1 LTLHFRNVARALS
14 VLPAQQKD
22 TRMDASARLTTL
34 TRVGFAARGLLYI
47 VIALLVIRAGRAESP
62 SGALQYLG
70 EGGGRVLLV
79 VMAAGLFAYSLWRL
93 ADAAFDIER
102 HGSRQEGLMERLGAA
117 ASGLVHLFLAWQAV
131 RLIQGAA
138 SAGDGT
144 REGARTALQ
153 LPGGGTLV
161 AAAGVVLLGVGIF
174 QLIKAVKGT
183 FLRHLEPRIA
193 RQPWAQW
200 SGRAGYAARGFV
212 FLISSFFLLKAGLQE
227 RASEAGGTAE
237 ALSWLSSP
245 LDVLVAL
252 GLFAFG
258 LFSLIE
264 ARFRILHDVPVDGVV
279 RRATSS
285 RF

>member
-1 LTLHFRNVARALS
+1 
-14 VLPAQQKD
+14 
-22 TRMDASARLTTL
+22 MDVNARLTTL
-34 TRVGFAARGLLYI
+34 TRVGFATRGLLYI
-47 VIALLVIRAGRAESP
+47 VIALLVIRAGRAESA
-62 SGALQYLG
+62 SGALRYLG

-79 VMAAGLFAYSLWRL
+79 IMAAGLFAYSLWRL
-93 ADAAFDIER
+93 ADAAFGIER
-102 HGSRQEGLMERLGAA
+102 HEATRKGAIERLGAA
-117 ASGLVHLFLAWQAV
+117 ASGVTHLLLAWQAV
-131 RLIQGAA
+131 RLIRGAA

-144 REGARTALQ
+144 QEGAQTALQ

-161 AAAGVVLLGVGIF
+161 IAAGLVLLGVGAF
-174 QLIKAVKGT
+174 QLVKAVKGS
-183 FLRHLEPRIA
+183 FLRHLNQQVA

-212 FLISSFFLLKAGLQE
+212 FLVSGAFLVRAGFFE
-227 RASEAGGTAE
+227 RAGEAGGMAE

-245 LDVLVAL
+245 LDILVAL

-264 ARFRILHDVPVDGVV
+264 ARFRVLQDVPVDGMV

-285 RF
+285 VF

>member
-1 LTLHFRNVARALS
+1 MKA
-14 VLPAQQKD
+14 D
-22 TRMDASARLTTL
+22 ARLTTL

-47 VIALLVIRAGRAESP
+47 VIATLVLRTGRAEDP

-70 EGGGRVLLV
+70 EGGGRALLV

-102 HGSRQEGLMERLGAA
+102 HGSDRKGGLERVGAA
-117 ASGLVHLFLAWQAV
+117 TSGVVHLFLAWQAV

-138 SAGDGT
+138 SASDGT
-144 REGARTALQ
+144 SEGARTALQ
-153 LPGGGTLV
+153 LPGGGALV
-161 AAAGVVLLGVGIF
+161 MVAGAVLLAVGAF
-174 QLIKAVKGT
+174 QIVKAVKAS

-200 SGRAGYAARGFV
+200 SGRAGYAARGLV
-212 FLISSFFLLKAGLQE
+212 FLISGFFLLTAGFRE
-227 RASEAGGTAE
+227 RASEAGGTAD

-245 LDVLVAL
+245 MDTIVAL
-252 GLFAFG
+252 GLLAFG

-264 ARFRILHDVPVDGVV
+264 ARFRVLHDVPVDAAA
-279 RRATSS
+279 RRATGGLV
-285 RF
+285 

>member
-1 LTLHFRNVARALS
+1 
-14 VLPAQQKD
+14 
-22 TRMDASARLTTL
+22 MDANARLTTL

-47 VIALLVIRAGRAESP
+47 VIAMLVIRAGRAESP

-102 HGSRQEGLMERLGAA
+102 HGSRKKGLMERLGAA
-117 ASGLVHLFLAWQAV
+117 ASGIVHLFLSWQAV
-131 RLIQGAA
+131 RLIQGTA
-138 SAGDGT
+138 SASDGT
-144 REGARTALQ
+144 QEGARTALQ

-161 AAAGVVLLGVGIF
+161 IVASVVLLGVGVF
-174 QLIKAVKGT
+174 QIVKAVKGT
-183 FLRHLEPRIA
+183 FLRHLEPQIA

-200 SGRAGYAARGFV
+200 SGRAGYAARGLV
-212 FLISSFFLLKAGLQE
+212 FLISGFFLLKAGFQE

-252 GLFAFG
+252 GLLAFG

-264 ARFRILHDVPVDGVV
+264 ARFRVLHDVPVDGLV
-279 RRATSS
+279 RRATGG
-285 RF
+285 RL